1 MSKGNTEES
10 SSFGLNR
17 MSQSFSDST
26 HRFVVKIGHA
36 SQFLFMFFVDGLTP
50 AYEWKEFFRQC
61 FSVGNRSLALTAVT
75 SFIIGMVLTLQSR
88 PTLQVFGAEA
98 WLPAMVSVSIVRE
111 IGPVIIALIFAGKV
125 GSGIGAELGS
135 MRVTEQIDAMD
146 ASGVSPYK
154 YIIAT
159 RVAATTLML
168 PILIIVGDAI
178 AIFGSYAAINMQG
191 NISMKLFLFQVF
203 DNVSFGDIIPALI
216 KSYFFGFVVGIV
228 GCYQGF
234 YSNKG
239 TEGVGRSANA
249 AVVISSLLIFIIDLL
264 AVQILQ
270 LFHII

>member
-1 MSKGNTEES
+1 MDTNTIKSNIRENKGSRT
-10 SSFGLNR
+10 
-17 MSQSFSDST
+17 FSAALR
-26 HRFVVKIGHA
+26 RFVVKIGHA
-36 SQFLFMFFVDGLTP
+36 SQFLFSFFSDGLTP
-50 AYEWKEFFRQC
+50 DYEWKELFRQC
-61 FSVGNRSLALTAVT
+61 FAVGNKSIGLTAIT

-154 YIIAT
+154 YIVAT
-159 RVAATTLML
+159 RVVATTLML
-168 PILIIVGDAI
+168 PVLIIVGDAI
-178 AIFGSYAAINMQG
+178 AIWGSYIAINMQG
-191 NISMKLFLFQVF
+191 NISLKLFLFQVF
-203 DNVSFGDIIPALI
+203 DNVAFEDIIPALV

-239 TEGVGRSANA
+239 TEGVGRSANS
-249 AVVISSLLIFIIDLL
+249 AVVYSSLLIFIIDLL

>member
-1 MSKGNTEES
+1 
-10 SSFGLNR
+10 
-17 MSQSFSDST
+17 MSQALARTTSG
-26 HRFVVKIGHA
+26 FVVKIGHA
-36 SQFLFMFFVDGLTP
+36 SRFLFMFISDGLTP
-50 AYEWKEFFRQC
+50 PYEWKELFRQC
-61 FSVGNRSLALTAVT
+61 FVVGNKSIGLTAIT

-154 YIIAT
+154 YIVAT
-159 RVAATTLML
+159 RVVATTLML

-178 AIFGSYAAINMQG
+178 AIWGSYIAINMQG
-191 NISMKLFLFQVF
+191 NISLKLFLFQVF
-203 DNVSFGDIIPALI
+203 DNVAFGDIIPALI

-249 AVVISSLLIFIIDLL
+249 AVVMSSLLIFIIDLL

-270 LFHII
+270 LFQII

>member
-1 MSKGNTEES
+1 MSGGSKEETS
-10 SSFGLNR
+10 SSGLGKIG
-17 MSQSFSDST
+17 QTLSDSI
-26 HRFVVKIGHA
+26 HGFVVKIGHA
-36 SQFLFMFFVDGLTP
+36 SQFMYMFVIDGMTP
-50 AYEWKEFFRQC
+50 GYEWKEFFRQC

-146 ASGVSPYK
+146 ASGVSPFK

-168 PILIIVGDAI
+168 PILVIVGDAI

-203 DNVSFGDIIPALI
+203 DNVSFGDILPALI

-239 TEGVGRSANA
+239 TEGVGRSANS
-249 AVVISSLLIFIIDLL
+249 AVVVSSLLIFIIDLL